1 MYWSEGADKKSGN
14 YHITEYE
21 REFVS
26 QLKQRKPDDCIL
38 VNSTWW
44 SDPEKVERMKQW
56 FNASQFKAG
65 ECPRILVYSGM
76 DWESTNC
83 VDSCKEAH
91 AFLKDR
97 FEVIHIGNSRE
108 EKWGGWNQKS
118 MKKRGR
124 HYFSF
129 WLSFIHKHLD
139 TFYDSC
145 YTEMPNIQK
154 HYMTLNHQPHEHRIS
169 FLNDLYTMGLFK
181 DTIVSAIK
189 PHEDYIFENPI
200 ILKEN
205 RPPHIMD
212 KSFEWERLSDTH
224 LANDII
230 SLGEPQ
236 YWNKHFCTVV
246 TESVMHSDVFISEKT
261 FKPLIG
267 LRPFIIIGDRH
278 LYTKLKEWKFDTFED
293 LFPNIHRDEPDKYRR
308 IDNALKDMHGFQ
320 FNHGLDELNN
330 LYAKLEDRLMYNRKR
345 VLEVINENYNDIME
359 INKL

>member
-1 MYWSEGADKKSGN
+1 MYWSKGADIKSGSQ
-14 YHITEYE
+14 HITEFE
-21 REFVS
+21 RKFVS
-26 QLKQRKPDDCIL
+26 ELKQLKPDDCIL
-38 VNSTWW
+38 INSTWW
-44 SDPEKVERMKQW
+44 SVGDNVAQLKQW

-65 ECPRILVYSGM
+65 ETPRILVYSGM
-76 DWESTNC
+76 DWESTDC
-83 VDSCKEAH
+83 VTSCKRAH
-91 AFLKDR
+91 KFLEDR
-97 FEVIHIGNSRE
+97 FEVIHIGNSRL
-108 EKWGGWNQKS
+108 G
-118 MKKRGR
+118 
-124 HYFSF
+124 HYFNF

-139 TFYDSC
+139 TFFDSC
-145 YTEMPNIQK
+145 YTELPNIQK
-154 HYMTLNHQPHEHRIS
+154 HYMTLNHQPHEHRRY
-169 FLNDLYTMGLFK
+169 FLNDLHTMMSFK
-181 DTIVSAIK
+181 DTIVSAVI
-189 PHEDYIFENPI
+189 PHEDYVFENPI

-212 KSFEWERLSDTH
+212 KSNEWERLSDTH

-267 LRPFIIIGDRH
+267 LRPFIIIGDRY
-278 LYTKLKEWKFDTFED
+278 LYKKLKEWKFDTFED
-293 LFPNIHRDEPDKYRR
+293 LFPNIHLDEPDKYWR
-308 IDNALKDMHGFQ
+308 IENALKDMTQFQ
-320 FNHGLDELNN
+320 LNYGLDELNN

>member
-1 MYWSEGADKKSGN
+1 
-14 YHITEYE
+14 
-21 REFVS
+21 
-26 QLKQRKPDDCIL
+26 
-38 VNSTWW
+38 
-44 SDPEKVERMKQW
+44 
-56 FNASQFKAG
+56 
-65 ECPRILVYSGM
+65 
-76 DWESTNC
+76 
-83 VDSCKEAH
+83 
-91 AFLKDR
+91 
-97 FEVIHIGNSRE
+97 
-108 EKWGGWNQKS
+108 
-118 MKKRGR
+118 
-124 HYFSF
+124 
-129 WLSFIHKHLD
+129 
-139 TFYDSC
+139 
-145 YTEMPNIQK
+145 
-154 HYMTLNHQPHEHRIS
+154 MTLNHQPHEHRRY
-169 FLNDLYTMGLFK
+169 FLNDLHTMMSFK
-181 DTIVSAIK
+181 DTIVSAVI

-205 RPPHIMD
+205 RPPHIME
-212 KSFEWERLSDTH
+212 KSNEWERVNDTH

-278 LYTKLKEWKFDTFED
+278 LYKKLKEWKFDTFED
-293 LFPNIHRDEPDKYRR
+293 LFPNIHLDEPDKYRR

>member
-14 YHITEYE
+14 YHITEHE
-21 REFVS
+21 RQFVS
-26 QLKQRKPDDCIL
+26 QLKQQTPDDCIL

-65 ECPRILVYSGM
+65 ETPRILVYSGM
-76 DWESTNC
+76 DGESTDC
-83 VDSCKEAH
+83 VISCKRAH
-91 AFLKDR
+91 KFLKER
-97 FEVIHIGNSRE
+97 FEVIHIGNSRQ
-108 EKWGGWNQKS
+108 G
-118 MKKRGR
+118 
-124 HYFSF
+124 HYFNF

-154 HYMTLNHQPHEHRIS
+154 HYMTLNHQPHEHRRY
-169 FLNDLYTMGLFK
+169 FLNDLHTMMSFK
-181 DTIVSAIK
+181 DTIVSAVI
-189 PHEDYIFENPI
+189 PHEDYVFENPI

-205 RPPHIMD
+205 RPPHIME

-278 LYTKLKEWKFDTFED
+278 LYAKLKEWKFDTFED
-293 LFPNIHRDEPDKYRR
+293 LFPNIHRDEENKYRR
-308 IDNALKDMHGFQ
+308 IDNALKDMHQFQ
-320 FNHGLDELNN
+320 LNNGLDELNN
-330 LYAKLEDRLMYNRKR
+330 LYGTLEDRLMYNRKR